1 MSFTFYKNKKI
12 LETQPIHLV
21 QGEDNVTKLEIPLSI
36 DPDNLYHCYME
47 FNQTNGY
54 KFFAEL
60 TRCAEHF
67 EYSFTSAVTK
77 HVGEIDMQLVLQKKD
92 NSEIYKTMPITG
104 KIIVHR
110 SLNAME
116 TGVNDLPEDLSKQ
129 ILAIVNSRPSQ
140 EDLTF
145 GLSTKLSVSSYQTD
159 KAVYD
164 ATKTTVDLLEQ
175 NSVKKISQTLTS
187 QEKTVARTNIGAASL
202 LDVYPVGSIYM
213 SVSSTSPKTLF
224 GGEWTQIKD
233 TFLLACGATFSNGA
247 TGGETA
253 HTLTLNELPAHGN
266 HLPTNNSEYYS
277 TGSGG
282 VYLHKSVLY
291 STSNE
296 EGQKRGWKM
305 YGGNEAYPEGLARG
319 GGAAHNN
326 MPPYLAVY
334 MWKRT
339 A

>member
-1 MSFTFYKNKKI
+1 
-12 LETQPIHLV
+12 
-21 QGEDNVTKLEIPLSI
+21 
-36 DPDNLYHCYME
+36 
-47 FNQTNGY
+47 
-54 KFFAEL
+54 
-60 TRCAEHF
+60 
-67 EYSFTSAVTK
+67 
-77 HVGEIDMQLVLQKKD
+77 
-92 NSEIYKTMPITG
+92 
-104 KIIVHR
+104 
-110 SLNAME
+110 ME

-140 EDLTF
+140 EDLTL

-175 NSVKKISQTLTS
+175 NSVKKISQTLTA

-213 SVSSTSPKTLF
+213 SVSATSPQKLF

-233 TFLLACGATFSNGA
+233 TFLLACGTTFSNGA

-266 HLPTNNSEYYS
+266 HLPTSAAEYYS
-277 TGSGG
+277 KGSGG
-282 VYLHKSVLY
+282 FYLHKSVLQ
-291 STSNE
+291 SASSE
-296 EGQKRGWKM
+296 DGQKRGWKM